1 MSFSQGLVKIKE
13 NEESRAKSTPIGKL
27 ITITYPQNSFESPSC
42 IVNSFFLYH
51 SYGGTGTQTKHR

>member
-27 ITITYPQNSFESPSC
+27 ITITHSQNAFESPSC
-42 IVNSFFLYH
+42 IVN
-51 SYGGTGTQTKHR
+51 